1 MMKHY
6 KTQVRALLGVKI
18 DTRQEKDPGLISSS
32 VSSTSQSWLKG
43 GLTLLVVLVLALNYA
58 EAQVVI
64 SGTVADQADGSP
76 LPGVTV
82 LMDGKTGGTVTDFD
96 GNFKLNAEEGD
107 VLIFSF
113 IGYLSQRVTV
123 GSQTIIDVEL
133 AEDSKQLDEVVVT
146 ALGIERETKSLGYS
160 VSQVDGDNLSR
171 AKEVN
176 VVNSLSG
183 KVAGVDVNLSSAG
196 PTGSSSVTIRG
207 KASLGGSNEPLYVI
221 DGVPMDNRAQGDG
234 AGQWG
239 GYDLGDGV
247 SSLNSDDIESVS
259 VLKGPSAAALYGSR
273 ASNGVILITTKKG
286 IKRNGIGVEF
296 TSNATFEKV
305 SARFD
310 DYQTVYGQGRDGQI
324 PDVDDAQNTTQS
336 AWGAKM
342 DPNLTIP
349 IYNGQLK
356 PYGVVEDNI
365 LDFFRT
371 GSTFTNTVALT
382 GGSEIANMRVSVSDM
397 RNKDIIPG
405 SEMARNTF
413 LVNGSL
419 KLADR
424 LTITSKVNY
433 IRESATNR
441 PALSDNPNNVGL
453 SLIGLAPSF
462 DQKWLSEDYKD
473 DEDRYVD
480 WNGGNI
486 YRINPYW
493 STREISNESSRDRII
508 GYLQVDYRLTDWL
521 NLNLRGGTDFYQSR
535 FTNFS
540 PVSTPTLETG
550 SLTEQSRFNRED
562 NYQAMLE
569 VHKDFNGGFSLSSY
583 VGGNIMTYNAET
595 FNQAGTGIIL
605 EDVQTIQNFLQVNN
619 GYSNVRKQINSLF
632 GAVQLGYKDT
642 YFLDATLRND
652 WSSSLD
658 PDYNSYMYPSLSG
671 SFVFSNLLES
681 SKFLSFG
688 KLRASYA
695 EVGGDTEPYRLSQN
709 YGVKDFSLLGK
720 PLGELSGVELA
731 KVDLKP
737 TRTYSYEV
745 GADIRFFQ
753 DRLRLDAAYYYQ
765 LTRDQIL
772 TLNIPAT
779 SGYDIAVINAGEI
792 LNQGVEIQMAATPIQ
807 VGDFQ
812 WNVTVNFAKNIN
824 SIPEL
829 HPESDTYLL
838 SNARW
843 ANAAIVATEG
853 GKYGDIV
860 GKKWLRDPDGNIVHN
875 AAGLPVLD
883 DEAGQQVLGN
893 GQYEFTTGIINDFS
907 YKGFTLRAL
916 IDYKSGADV
925 YSMSSG
931 LAYANG
937 TSKET
942 LEGRDAW
949 YASEEARLA
958 AGVTDIA
965 AWTPTGGYVG
975 KGVKNTGTADN
986 PVYETNDIPTNPQN
1000 YWGSLYTQ
1008 SPELF
1013 IYDAS
1018 YVKLRELVIG
1028 YSFPKK
1034 WLGNILTAGSIS
1046 FVGRNLWLIYS
1057 NVPNVDPESGY
1068 NNSNGQ
1074 GFEYGSIPSRR
1085 SYGVNLSLKF

>member
-18 DTRQEKDPGLISSS
+18 DTRPEKDPGLISLW

-43 GLTLLVVLVLALNYA
+43 GLTLLVVLLLALNYA
-58 EAQVVI
+58 QAQVVI
-64 SGTVADQADGSP
+64 SGTVADGANGSP

-183 KVAGVDVNLSSAG
+183 KVAGVDVNLSGAG

-221 DGVPMDNRAQGDG
+221 DGVPMDNRSQGEG

-286 IKRNGIGVEF
+286 RKRNGIGVEF

-812 WNVTVNFAKNIN
+812 WNVTVNFAKNVN
-824 SIPEL
+824 SIPVL

>member
-1 MMKHY
+1 M
-6 KTQVRALLGVKI
+6 
-18 DTRQEKDPGLISSS
+18 
-32 VSSTSQSWLKG
+32 
-43 GLTLLVVLVLALNYA
+43 TLLVVLVLALNYA